1 MAKLGRPSKYKEEYA
16 EQARKL
22 CLLGATLPELAAFFE
37 VNTDT
42 ISEWKSVHVAFSD
55 AIKEGKEQADAN
67 VAARLYNRALGYEH
81 EDVDIRVLNGEI
93 VQTKVQKYYPPD
105 TAAAIFWLKNRQ
117 RAKWRDRI
125 DQELSGPDGA
135 PIQTESKL
143 NVSGLS
149 TEALAEIMALQDA
162 AKRK

>member
-22 CLLGATLPELAAFFE
+22 CLLGATIPELAAFFE
-37 VNTDT
+37 VNPDT
-42 ISEWKSVHVAFSD
+42 ISEWKSVHATFSD